1 MALFAWNDSFSVN
14 IKHID
19 EQHKKLVNLL
29 NNLHDAMKLGKGNQ
43 ILSKILA
50 ELIGYVETHF
60 TTEEKLMSAHRFP
73 EYNSHKLE
81 HTKLT
86 QKAVELQQNFQQ
98 GRGVLTIEVMN
109 FLKNWLQSHIL
120 GTDKK
125 YGPFLNSKGVF

>member
-1 MALFAWNDSFSVN
+1 MALFVWNDNFSVN
-14 IKHID
+14 IKHVD
-19 EQHKKLVNLL
+19 EQHKKLVNML
-29 NNLHDAMKLGKGNQ
+29 NNLHDAMRLGKGSQ
-43 ILSKILA
+43 ILGKILV
-50 ELIGYVETHF
+50 ELVGYVETHF
-60 TTEEKLMSAHRFP
+60 TTEEKLMSTYRFP

-86 QKAVELQQNFQQ
+86 QKAVELQENVQQ
-98 GRGVLTIEVMN
+98 GQSVLTIEVMN